1 MTVLVRCVRQVM
13 TRKELVLAGDALEE
27 GKALV
32 LVLNKMDAL
41 PASQQSQLPARYS
54 LSFPAEPA
62 ARQVPTLLPK
72 ASCPPG
78 THSALLR

>member
-1 MTVLVRCVRQVM
+1 MAPWQVM

-41 PASQQSQLPARYS
+41 PNAQQSKLPR
-54 LSFPAEPA
+54 
-62 ARQVPTLLPK
+62 R
-72 ASCPPG
+72 
-78 THSALLR
+78 

>member
-1 MTVLVRCVRQVM
+1 M

-41 PASQQSQLPARYS
+41 PASQQRQLPGR
-54 LSFPAEPA
+54 
-62 ARQVPTLLPK
+62 
-72 ASCPPG
+72 
-78 THSALLR
+78 